1 MKPTRSRSNSDKTRI
16 QLLHQYYSYTGFY
29 EFVWIAIKNAF
40 PYIVGFIA
48 AVVTANQFIDVN
60 VTLARVTELLPVYG
74 VLGFF
79 FVSETI
85 LGLVPPEIFIAW
97 SGNMTR
103 PWMYLSILALL
114 SYSGGLMAYWLGKFM
129 TSMPAVHN
137 YLEVKMAKQLRNS
150 KKWGGILI
158 VIGALLPVP
167 FAVSCMTAG
176 IIKYPFKRVVY
187 YGSLRMVR
195 IFAYGFVVFS
205 ML

>member
-1 MKPTRSRSNSDKTRI
+1 MKLSRLRSNSTKSRI
-16 QLLHQYYSYTGFY
+16 QLLHQYYLYTGFY
-29 EFVWIAIKNAF
+29 EFVLLALKNAF

-48 AVVTANQFIDVN
+48 AIVTLNQFVDIN
-60 VTLARVTELLPVYG
+60 LTLERVTQLLPVYG

-97 SGNMTR
+97 SGNMPR
-103 PWMYLSILALL
+103 PWQYLSILALL
-114 SYSGGLMAYWLGKFM
+114 SYSGGLMAYWLGKCI
-129 TSMPAVHN
+129 TTMPTVHN

-158 VIGALLPVP
+158 VIGAILPLP

-176 IIKYPFKRVVY
+176 IINYPFKSVMY
-187 YGSLRMVR
+187 YGSLRIFR
-195 IFAYGFVVFS
+195 IFAYGFVIFS

>member
-60 VTLARVTELLPVYG
+60 ATLARVTELLPVYG

-97 SGNMTR
+97 SGNMPR

-176 IIKYPFKRVVY
+176 IIKYPFKSVVY

>member
-1 MKPTRSRSNSDKTRI
+1 MKPTKSRSHSDKTRI

-29 EFVWIAIKNAF
+29 DFVWIAIKNAF
-40 PYIVGFIA
+40 PYILGFIA
-48 AVVTANQFIDVN
+48 AIVTANQFIDVN
-60 VTLARVTELLPVYG
+60 ATLERVTELLPVYG

-79 FVSETI
+79 FASETI

-97 SGNMTR
+97 SGNMPR
-103 PWMYLSILALL
+103 PWMFLSILALL
-114 SYSGGLMAYWLGKFM
+114 SYSGGLMSYWLGKFI

-176 IIKYPFKRVVY
+176 IIKYPFKSVMY
-187 YGSLRMVR
+187 YGSLRILR
-195 IFAYGFVVFS
+195 IFAYGFIVFS
-205 ML
+205 FL

>member
-1 MKPTRSRSNSDKTRI
+1 MKPTHNRSHSDKTRI

-29 EFVWIAIKNAF
+29 DFVWIALKNAF

-60 VTLARVTELLPVYG
+60 ETLARVTELLPVYG

-97 SGNMTR
+97 SGNMPR
-103 PWMYLSILALL
+103 PWMFLSILALL
-114 SYSGGLMAYWLGKFM
+114 SYSGGLMAYWLGKFI
-129 TSMPAVHN
+129 TSMPSVHN

-158 VIGALLPVP
+158 VIGAILPVP

-176 IIKYPFKRVVY
+176 IIKYPFKSVVY
-187 YGSLRMVR
+187 YGSLRMLR

-205 ML
+205 VI

>member
-1 MKPTRSRSNSDKTRI
+1 MKPTRSRSHSDKTRI
-16 QLLHQYYSYTGFY
+16 QLLHQYYTYTGFY
-29 EFVWIAIKNAF
+29 DFVWIAIKNAF

-48 AVVTANQFIDVN
+48 AIVTANQFIDVN
-60 VTLARVTELLPVYG
+60 ATLARVTELLPVYG

-97 SGNMTR
+97 SGNMPR
-103 PWMYLSILALL
+103 PWMFLSILALL
-114 SYSGGLMAYWLGKFM
+114 SYSGGLMSYWLGKLI
-129 TSMPAVHN
+129 TAMPTVHN

-176 IIKYPFKRVVY
+176 IIKYPFKSVVY
-187 YGSLRMVR
+187 YGSLRILR

-205 ML
+205 VL

>member
-1 MKPTRSRSNSDKTRI
+1 MKLSRLRSNSTKSRI

-29 EFVWIAIKNAF
+29 EFVLLALKNAF

-48 AVVTANQFIDVN
+48 AIVTLNQFVDIN
-60 VTLARVTELLPVYG
+60 LTLERVTQLLPVYG

-85 LGLVPPEIFIAW
+85 LGLVPPEIFIAL
-97 SGNMTR
+97 SGNMPR
-103 PWMYLSILALL
+103 PWQYLSILGLL
-114 SYSGGLMAYWLGKFM
+114 SYSGGLMAYWLGKCI
-129 TSMPAVHN
+129 TTMPTVHN

-158 VIGALLPVP
+158 VIGAILPLP

-176 IIKYPFKRVVY
+176 IINYPFKSVMY
-187 YGSLRMVR
+187 YGSLRIFR
-195 IFAYGFVVFS
+195 IFAYGFVIFS

>member
-1 MKPTRSRSNSDKTRI
+1 MKLSRLRSNSTKSRI
-16 QLLHQYYSYTGFY
+16 QLLHQYYLYTGFY
-29 EFVWIAIKNAF
+29 EFVLLALKNAF

-48 AVVTANQFIDVN
+48 AIVTLNQFVDIN
-60 VTLARVTELLPVYG
+60 LTLERVTQLLPVYG

-97 SGNMTR
+97 SGNMPR
-103 PWMYLSILALL
+103 PWQYLSILALL
-114 SYSGGLMAYWLGKFM
+114 SYSGGLMAYWLGKCI
-129 TSMPAVHN
+129 TTMPTVHN

-158 VIGALLPVP
+158 VIGAVLPLP

-176 IIKYPFKRVVY
+176 IINYPFKSVMY
-187 YGSLRMVR
+187 YGSLRIFR
-195 IFAYGFVVFS
+195 IFAYGFVIFS

>member
-1 MKPTRSRSNSDKTRI
+1 MKPTHTRSHSDKTRI

-29 EFVWIAIKNAF
+29 DFVWIALKNAF

-60 VTLARVTELLPVYG
+60 ETLARVTELLPVYG

-97 SGNMTR
+97 SGNMPR
-103 PWMYLSILALL
+103 PWMFLSILALL
-114 SYSGGLMAYWLGKFM
+114 SYSGGLMAYWLGKFI
-129 TSMPAVHN
+129 TSMPSVHN

-158 VIGALLPVP
+158 VIGAILPVP

-176 IIKYPFKRVVY
+176 IIKYPFKSVMY

>member
-1 MKPTRSRSNSDKTRI
+1 MKPTQSRSHSDKTRI

-29 EFVWIAIKNAF
+29 EFIWMAIKNAF
-40 PYIVGFIA
+40 PYVVGFVA
-48 AVVTANQFIDVN
+48 AVITANQFVDVN
-60 VTLARVTELLPVYG
+60 ATLARLTELLPVYG

-79 FVSETI
+79 FLSETI

-97 SGNMTR
+97 SGKMAN
-103 PWMYLSILALL
+103 PWQFLSILAVL
-114 SYSGGLMAYWLGKFM
+114 SYAGGLVAYWLGNLF
-129 TSMPAVHN
+129 TTMPAIHD

-176 IIKYPFKRVVY
+176 IIKFPFRSVMF
-187 YGSLRMVR
+187 YGLLRIVR
-195 IFAYGFVVFS
+195 ILGYGFVIFNV
-205 ML
+205 L